1 MITRLEAD
9 HLVPMDASGSVHRP
23 GIVDFEDGRIVW
35 SGPSGAAPVRA
46 HIATTAVSGVL
57 MPGVID
63 IHCHT
68 PMVLLRGAGE
78 DLPVDRWLRNVM
90 WPREARLTA
99 HDVRAGMTL
108 GAAELLRNGITAS
121 VEMYFF
127 GEAIAEAA
135 EAAGLRC
142 VVTPPVIEG
151 SHPARFGSWRDQL
164 ADIVTLR
171 HQWAASDLIDV
182 GLGPHAVYSTS
193 EQCLRSVAEIA
204 STHDLLV
211 HIHVD
216 EGRWE
221 DAAVRERTGGFGA
234 IQWLDHLGVL
244 DARVLAAHCVW
255 VTADD
260 VETMAARRVGVAHCP
275 CSNAKHG
282 SGIAPVV
289 EMGAAG
295 VRVGLG
301 TDGPASHHRLDPF
314 EEMRTGLRMA
324 RARTLDSAAL
334 TAGDVLA
341 MATRDAADAIGRPDL
356 GRLTPGS
363 RADMVALSL
372 EHPAFHPVV
381 PDEDDMVSRLV
392 WGATPAAVETVWVN
406 GRVVVDGG
414 GVRTVDV
421 PGALADVA
429 ARARRLAR

>member
-1 MITRLEAD
+1 VITRLEAD

-255 VTADD
+255 VTADGW
-260 VETMAARRVGVAHCP
+260 VSPTAHVRTPNTARGSPRWWRWAPPGC
-275 CSNAKHG
+275 G
-282 SGIAPVV
+282 SGSAPT
-289 EMGAAG
+289 GPPPTTGSTPSRRCGRACG
-295 VRVGLG
+295 WLG
-301 TDGPASHHRLDPF
+301 PGHS
-314 EEMRTGLRMA
+314 
-324 RARTLDSAAL
+324 
-334 TAGDVLA
+334 
-341 MATRDAADAIGRPDL
+341 TRP
-356 GRLTPGS
+356 P
-363 RADMVALSL
+363 
-372 EHPAFHPVV
+372 
-381 PDEDDMVSRLV
+381 
-392 WGATPAAVETVWVN
+392 
-406 GRVVVDGG
+406 
-414 GVRTVDV
+414 
-421 PGALADVA
+421 
-429 ARARRLAR
+429 